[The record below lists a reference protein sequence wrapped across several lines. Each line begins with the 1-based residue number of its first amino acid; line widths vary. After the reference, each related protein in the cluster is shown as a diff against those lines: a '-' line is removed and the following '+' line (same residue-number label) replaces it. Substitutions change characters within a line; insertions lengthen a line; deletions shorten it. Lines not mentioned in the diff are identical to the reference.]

1 MLKELALLVTLLTL
15 LADARPQ
22 RFEKPLNDLDKMS
35 EEVDINGPLTF
46 DDDIRENS
54 ESLTF
59 QFVSIND
66 VAVSMACNHAYL
78 FMDASMNTVVCW
90 FALRKWYVASDIVLM
105 GTRMNAYLGRFTL
118 EHVLLTFPELFLLL
132 VWCYVQH
139 PILWHTKGT
148 LSSETEDNKGNP
160 LSPLLIS
167 LPSQL

>member
-59 QFVSIND
+59 QGRGHPKQGYLLEAFKTFITVY
-66 VAVSMACNHAYL
+66 CNPEQEVLDCLYL
-78 FMDASMNTVVCW
+78 CD
-90 FALRKWYVASDIVLM
+90 K
-105 GTRMNAYLGRFTL
+105 
-118 EHVLLTFPELFLLL
+118 
-132 VWCYVQH
+132 
-139 PILWHTKGT
+139 
-148 LSSETEDNKGNP
+148 
-160 LSPLLIS
+160 
-167 LPSQL
+167 